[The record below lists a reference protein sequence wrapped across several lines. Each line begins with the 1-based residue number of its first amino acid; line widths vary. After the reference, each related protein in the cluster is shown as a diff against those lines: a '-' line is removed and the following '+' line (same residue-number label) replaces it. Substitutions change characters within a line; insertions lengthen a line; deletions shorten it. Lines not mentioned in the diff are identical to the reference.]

1 MKKKEP
7 RNKAIS
13 KIAENIKK
21 LKNEHGLKQ
30 GSLAN
35 KADLAYHTVAKIEAG
50 STFDPRLSTLQK
62 IADAFK
68 ISIDQLVN

>member
-1 MKKKEP
+1 MKKQKVKS
-7 RNKAIS
+7 RAIS

-35 KADLAYHTVAKIEAG
+35 KATLAYHTVAKIEAG

-62 IADAFK
+62 IADAFE
-68 ISIDQLVN
+68 ITIDKLVK